1 MTEETLRVITV
12 AVKKL
17 PSDIKE
23 YTENN
28 LESNLVFLGLVGII
42 DPPRKEVFQSIKVCK
57 QAGIKTVMITGD
69 HKLTARAIARELGN
83 LSDDSQV
90 LTESKIDSTD
100 DKTFNEKVSITT
112 VYARV
117 ATRHKLRIV
126 KALKRA
132 RHVVAMTGDGINDAP
147 AVKEADIGI
156 SMGKTGIDVTK
167 EASSIILVDDNF
179 KFIVSAIKEGRN
191 IYDNIRKFI
200 RYLLSC
206 NVGEVLVML
215 LAVFMVWPL
224 PLIAVQILWMNLVT
238 DGFPAMALGLEKT
251 DKDIM
256 KRPPRAVGESIWAK
270 RYFIFELNM
279 LKLLETFYDR
289 EA

>member
-83 LSDDSQV
+83 LSDDSQI
-90 LTESKIDSTD
+90 LTGSQIDSMD

-167 EASSIILVDDNF
+167 KASSIILVDDNF

-224 PLIAVQILWMNLVT
+224 PLIAVQIL
-238 DGFPAMALGLEKT
+238 
-251 DKDIM
+251 
-256 KRPPRAVGESIWAK
+256 
-270 RYFIFELNM
+270 
-279 LKLLETFYDR
+279 
-289 EA
+289 